1 MWFLFITYHITSNL
15 RHILATQH
23 SIKYRFPIEFER
35 DIPWNT
41 WVGNALRTSDI
52 HMLLSNVFINWNS
65 RTRQATLRSSV
76 PFLISMISIQIK
88 FPPTVNG
95 TDITNRGCTLIS
107 GDNQTAAC
115 TGLFDGWQVV
125 GCDLCE
131 SNGCNAPIHSTV
143 FAQTNSGSDTWGSWT
158 TATLMLLATTVIG

>member
-23 SIKYRFPIEFER
+23 SIKYQFAHQIY
-35 DIPWNT
+35 
-41 WVGNALRTSDI
+41 I
-52 HMLLSNVFINWNS
+52 HMLHSKVFINWNFF
-65 RTRQATLRSSV
+65 TRKATLRSSF

-88 FPPTVNG
+88 FLPTVNG

-143 FAQTNSGSDTWGSWT
+143 FAQANGGSDTWGSWT
-158 TATLMLLATTVIG
+158 TLTLMLLATTVIG